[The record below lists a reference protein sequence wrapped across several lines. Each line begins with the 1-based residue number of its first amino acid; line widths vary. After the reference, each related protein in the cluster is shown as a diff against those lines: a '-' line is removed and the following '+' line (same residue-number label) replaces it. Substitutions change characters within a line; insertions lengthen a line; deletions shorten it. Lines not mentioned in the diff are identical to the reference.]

1 MLTPYKIADY
11 CKEYQPEWTCT
22 MPDGWRGQA
31 DGRTPLALHMV
42 AHPKVPDVKPNNAE
56 DMRRLTLTNTLEY
69 YDVPQIL
76 TAADATGTRYL
87 CTLYEQTADGYHY
100 LGVQISEPR
109 LMAFIGGQ
117 LDLRDAYQHPEVD
130 NALYVV
136 EVSGEALNATTL
148 LQPADLTEAMLP
160 EAGYYYDAAD
170 LTDEA
175 DEATD
180 TYQLEVPARD
190 RITFSTLIAR
200 MGWPALSLR
209 KTIGKVAAL

>member
-1 MLTPYKIADY
+1 
-11 CKEYQPEWTCT
+11 
-22 MPDGWRGQA
+22 
-31 DGRTPLALHMV
+31 
-42 AHPKVPDVKPNNAE
+42 
-56 DMRRLTLTNTLEY
+56 MRPLTLTDTLEY
-69 YDVPQIL
+69 YDVPQIF

-117 LDLRDAYQHPEVD
+117 LDLRDAYLHPEVD
-130 NALYVV
+130 NALYLV
-136 EVSGEALNATTL
+136 EAQGDILTASTL
-148 LQPADLTEAMLP
+148 LQPSDVTEEMLP
-160 EAGYYYDAAD
+160 QAGYYYDAAD

-175 DEATD
+175 EHVTD
-180 TYQLEVPARD
+180 TYQLAVPARD

-200 MGWPALSLR
+200 MGWPALPFR